1 MLMFAACKETE
12 TDRVKYE
19 RMKKLTQIHAG
30 ENPLRFVKNL
40 IELIKSYADLIVIH

>member
-1 MLMFAACKETE
+1 MLMFAACKERE
-12 TDRVKYE
+12 NDRKKYE
-19 RMKKLTQIHAG
+19 KMKKLTQILAE